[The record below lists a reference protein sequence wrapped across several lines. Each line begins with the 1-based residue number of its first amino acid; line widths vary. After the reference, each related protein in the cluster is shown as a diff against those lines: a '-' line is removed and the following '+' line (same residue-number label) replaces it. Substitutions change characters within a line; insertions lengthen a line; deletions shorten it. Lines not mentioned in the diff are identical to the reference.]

1 METKINS
8 TFNYKKATQA
18 LNRFALK
25 SGGKI
30 NKMKALKLMFL
41 ADRYHLRKYGRLVS
55 NDYYV
60 AMKLGPVP
68 SITMDI
74 AEADSFL
81 DPNLKEYAVQYLKA
95 SSTRR
100 QIESVKPVETEY
112 FSESDLEALNFAWDK
127 FGHLAKWSISDFTHE
142 YPEWQRHLPALRAGS
157 KVEQISLDDFF
168 KDPENPEIDRCYD
181 LSDEDRQLRQEQLS
195 ELTHVASLW
204 K

>member
-1 METKINS
+1 MAINPFKVDHEKI
-8 TFNYKKATQA
+8 TQVLNYFASKA
-18 LNRFALK
+18 
-25 SGGKI
+25 GGKI

-68 SITMDI
+68 SIAMDI

-127 FGHLAKWSISDFTHE
+127 FGHLTKWSISDFTHE

-168 KDPENPEIDRCYD
+168 KDPENAEIDRCYD

-204 K
+204 R